1 MSDSEAPQEVV
12 QETMETAVEE
22 TPVVETPAEPEPE
35 PDVEVEEKMEE
46 APEEAEPETS
56 VVVTDEV
63 LPPGTEPEVPMEPE
77 QPVAG
82 PEKPVAGPEA
92 PAKEEASP
100 PAAEQVIEIDPATRT
115 MIEDLDSELPDEID
129 SPKVLVQGLVETTTE
144 DTLKEYFSKFG
155 EVRIAKLKKD
165 SEGKS
170 KGFAFVIFSDTA
182 NIAKALE
189 QAEHEIDGATA
200 QLSKAMPSSEK
211 MKTNKLFVGGLPAAL
226 SEEQLRVY
234 FEKYGKIQ
242 NFQFIVNKMTNT
254 RKAFCFILFEST
266 EAVEKITEG
275 KIPPNSVVHTIEGHT
290 VDCKKKFD
298 EDHPV
303 QKKIK
308 ARSAQYNSNRQH
320 NYHNNNNYGQGQ
332 YDASGAYAGYGAYGY
347 SGYEQ
352 YYGAYGAYGYPGYGY
367 PYPGYAY
374 PGYAYPQAAYGSQYG
389 PVKQNRSNS
398 SYKPY

>member
-1 MSDSEAPQEVV
+1 MSDTTDAIDAV
-12 QETMETAVEE
+12 QAVEE
-22 TPVVETPAEPEPE
+22 TMEAETEDTETEEAAPVEIETP
-35 PDVEVEEKMEE
+35 VEDT
-46 APEEAEPETS
+46 EPETS
-56 VVVTDEV
+56 VVVTDDAPV
-63 LPPGTEPEVPMEPE
+63 A
-77 QPVAG
+77 VAG
-82 PEKPVAGPEA
+82 PEEPP
-92 PAKEEASP
+92 KEEAVE
-100 PAAEQVIEIDPATRT
+100 PAPAVVEPVPEVDPETKALIEELESD
-115 MIEDLDSELPDEID
+115 LPDEID
-129 SPKVLVQGLVETTTE
+129 SPKILVQNLADTTTE

-165 SEGKS
+165 GEDKS
-170 KGFAFVIFSDTA
+170 KGFAFIIFSDTA

-189 QAEHEIDGATA
+189 QTEHEIDGTA
-200 QLSKAMPSSEK
+200 VKLAKAMPSSEK
-211 MKTNKLFVGGLPAAL
+211 MKTNKLFVGGLPGAL
-226 SEEQLRVY
+226 SEEQLRAY
-234 FEKYGKIQ
+234 FEKYGTIQ

-254 RKAFCFILFEST
+254 RKAFCFVLFESP

-308 ARSAQYNSNRQH
+308 ARSAQYNSNRQN
-320 NYHNNNNYGQGQ
+320 NYHHNNNYGQGQ
-332 YDASGAYAGYGAYGY
+332 YDPSAYAGYGAYGY

-374 PGYAYPQAAYGSQYG
+374 PGYAYPQAYGSAYG
-389 PVKQNRSNS
+389 PVKPNRSNS
-398 SYKPY
+398 AYKPY